1 MHWDRILRNSFS
13 NWSSY
18 LVTAVVGFM
27 LTPIVVQSL
36 GNTRYGL
43 WTLVLSITGY
53 FGLLDLGIRS
63 SVSRFL
69 TRHLALND
77 QTGLN
82 RTAST
87 AFVILACGGIV
98 AFLGTAGDCR
108 IPVRPVSD

>member
-77 QTGLN
+77 ETGLN

-98 AFLGTAGDCR
+98 AFLGTVGDCR
-108 IPVRPVSD
+108 LPVRPVPD